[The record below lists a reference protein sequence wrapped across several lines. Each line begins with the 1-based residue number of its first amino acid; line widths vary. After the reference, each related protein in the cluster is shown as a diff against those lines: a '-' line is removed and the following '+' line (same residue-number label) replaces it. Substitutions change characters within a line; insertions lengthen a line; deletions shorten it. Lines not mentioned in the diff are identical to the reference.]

1 MNGKKKRPAIIGVY
15 DGEHCGSFHIEPALR
30 CMQLRYELFSDE
42 DVLKPGFG
50 EGFSLVLFGAGH
62 VSESR
67 TALGG
72 AVGRQRIRNLIHDGM
87 DYMGICAGT
96 HLALFDEPRGLGLAR
111 HELDYPQTANLF
123 QGFLTVEWSG
133 DSVARFPVWYQNG
146 PVFSRANGGVVA
158 RFTGQQLPASAGCSP
173 TALLALPYST
183 VTPDLDPHLV
193 CDAGSDTRSACR

>member
-1 MNGKKKRPAIIGVY
+1 MSGSKERPAIIGVY

-72 AVGRQRIRNLIHDGM
+72 SVGRQRIRDLIHDGV
-87 DYMGICAGT
+87 DYRRQGT
-96 HLALFDEPRGLGLAR
+96 CCSGRSVESAR
-111 HELDYPQTANLF
+111 H
-123 QGFLTVEWSG
+123 
-133 DSVARFPVWYQNG
+133 RKPVPWLRHGRQ
-146 PVFSRANGGVVA
+146 
-158 RFTGQQLPASAGCSP
+158 
-173 TALLALPYST
+173 
-183 VTPDLDPHLV
+183 DL
-193 CDAGSDTRSACR
+193 